1 MTAVLVPALS
11 CWRVDRGVK
20 PAYLPVMS
28 ETLPNATPRR
38 ISWPLMAVGAA
49 CGSLVAI
56 ACALW
61 IHYGTAVFFEIVRA
75 GIAAC
80 F

>member
-1 MTAVLVPALS
+1 MAVDPDPN
-11 CWRVDRGVK
+11 R
-20 PAYLPVMS
+20 AYLPVMS
-28 ETLPNATPRR
+28 ETLPNAASGR
-38 ISWPLMAVGAA
+38 ISWPLVAVGFGFGA
-49 CGSLVAI
+49 LVAL

-61 IHYGTAVFFEIVRA
+61 VYYGTTVFFEIMRA

>member
-1 MTAVLVPALS
+1 
-11 CWRVDRGVK
+11 
-20 PAYLPVMS
+20 MS
-28 ETLPNATPRR
+28 ETFPHAASRS
-38 ISWPLMAVGAA
+38 ISWPLLAAGTGFGA
-49 CGSLVAI
+49 LVAT

-61 IHYGTAVFFEIVRA
+61 IYHGTAVFFEIVRA

>member
-1 MTAVLVPALS
+1 MSQAL
-11 CWRVDRGVK
+11 
-20 PAYLPVMS
+20 P
-28 ETLPNATPRR
+28 TATPRR
-38 ISWPLMAVGAA
+38 ISWPLIAVGAG
-49 CGSLVAI
+49 CGALLAV

>member
-1 MTAVLVPALS
+1 MG
-11 CWRVDRGVK
+11 VDPDPNR
-20 PAYLPVMS
+20 AYLPVMS
-28 ETLPNATPRR
+28 ETLPNAASRR
-38 ISWPLMAVGAA
+38 ISWPLVAVGLAFGA
-49 CGSLVAI
+49 MLAI

-61 IHYGTAVFFEIVRA
+61 VHYGTAVFFEIMRA

>member
-1 MTAVLVPALS
+1 
-11 CWRVDRGVK
+11 
-20 PAYLPVMS
+20 MS
-28 ETLPNATPRR
+28 EILPNAASRR
-38 ISWPLMAVGAA
+38 ISWPLVAAGAGFGA
-49 CGSLVAI
+49 LVAI

-61 IHYGTAVFFEIVRA
+61 IYYGTTVFFEIVRA

>member
-1 MTAVLVPALS
+1 
-11 CWRVDRGVK
+11 
-20 PAYLPVMS
+20 MS
-28 ETLPNATPRR
+28 ETLPNAVSRR
-38 ISWPLMAVGAA
+38 ISWPLVAVGSGVGA
-49 CGSLVAI
+49 LVAI

-61 IHYGTAVFFEIVRA
+61 IFYGTAVFFEIVRA

>member
-1 MTAVLVPALS
+1 MG
-11 CWRVDRGVK
+11 VDRTAIR
-20 PAYLPVMS
+20 AYLAVMS
-28 ETLPNATPRR
+28 ETLPNAVSRR
-38 ISWPLMAVGAA
+38 ISWPLVAVGSGVGA
-49 CGSLVAI
+49 LVAI

-61 IHYGTAVFFEIVRA
+61 IFYGTAVFFEIVRA